1 MRNDVLTGN
10 ILLHSRWHGKTNRL
24 AVTRSFY
31 FLLFSF
37 SFLSYNHSFAQTTDK
52 KGVSAT
58 MNARTD
64 SAQNMIAVPYN
75 PAAFKKPVNVPLLY
89 SIQSPAELNIASAQT
104 IKGRDFVSMPGNML
118 KSTLAGRLAGLY
130 VSQSSGMPGEDAYSL
145 SLRGQNPL
153 IVIDGVPQNIT
164 IFDYTEIESITVLK
178 DALATA
184 MYGPQASNGV
194 LLITT
199 RKGEPGKQ
207 RISVTAQ
214 SGIQRALKSPQ
225 SLNAFDYATLYN
237 EALAND
243 NQAPVYTQ
251 ADLDAYQNHTD
262 PFGHPDIN
270 WRNEAL
276 KSSTRIDRVTVDLSG
291 GNQVARYFVV
301 GEYLGQGGVFRTG
314 DENKYSTNNDFK
326 SYMIRSNVDVNL
338 DSKTNVGLNV
348 LGRIIETND
357 PGNTSA
363 TVLSNIINTPNNSY
377 PIFNPNGSLGG
388 TQQFQNNI
396 YAQLNRAGY
405 QRGYER
411 DVLTDLHLK
420 RNLDG
425 ITKGLWVKGLLSF
438 SGALSQNIVRNRTFA
453 SYGMNVN
460 STGDTSYTKYSADG
474 TQSNTATVDNQWNQ
488 GFAEFDL
495 GYNRQFGKH
504 GVDAVVLYSQTG
516 NRINSDLPLIY
527 KGLSGRLA
535 YNFNKKYLFEAT
547 FGYNGANR
555 YPEGF
560 RYRLFPAAG
569 LGWNIHEESF
579 MKNVTWLNR
588 LKLYGSYGKTGN
600 NRNGYYSFN
609 QYFFDGTK
617 VYFGTTP
624 SAFTTMD
631 ELTLANPDLDYE
643 KANKLNVGLEGGV
656 LRNRLTFSVEFY
668 KNDYYDLLR
677 TRGRSSTIIGNTY
690 PNENIGKS
698 RYTGVDMNIT
708 WSDSIAAFSY
718 FIAANASVAKS
729 KYIDIDEVDQ
739 PYDWMKRTGRP
750 AGQAF
755 GYQAVGFFQTDD
767 DLKGKNGV
775 AALDGYTP
783 HLGDVMYKDLDGDG
797 VITQFDESPIGN
809 TKPLVFFGTTVG
821 ASYKGFDFSALVQ
834 GAFNRNIVLTGGTEW
849 EFQNG
854 GFGQAFE
861 QHLGRWTPGA
871 TNATYPRL
879 TVGTNP
885 NNHITNSSFWYHN
898 GNYARLKFVE
908 LGYTFSANWVKKTG
922 LDAFRLFVNANNLFT
937 ISAYDRVDP
946 EVYGNSYPI
955 QRVISGG
962 LTIKL

>member
-1 MRNDVLTGN
+1 MRNDVFAGN
-10 ILLHSRWHGKTNRL
+10 ILHHSRCHRKPNRL

-37 SFLSYNHSFAQTTDK
+37 TIFSYHQSFSQ
-52 KGVSAT
+52 
-58 MNARTD
+58 TD
-64 SAQNMIAVPYN
+64 SGQHLITIPYH
-75 PAAFKKPVNVPLLY
+75 PAALKRSNVPLLY
-89 SIQSPAELNIASAQT
+89 SLQSPAELNIASAQT
-104 IKGRDFVSMPGNML
+104 VRGRDLVGMPGNML
-118 KSTLAGRLAGLY
+118 KSTLAGRLSGLY
-130 VSQSSGMPGEDAYSL
+130 VSQSSGMPGDDGYSL

-164 IFDYTEIESITVLK
+164 IIDYDEIESVTVLK

-207 RISVTAQ
+207 RINVTVQ
-214 SGIQRALKSPQ
+214 SGVQTALKPPKG
-225 SLNAFDYATLYN
+225 LNAFDYATLYN

-243 NQAPVYTQ
+243 NQAPVYSQ
-251 ADLDAYQNHTD
+251 ADLDAYKNHTD
-262 PFGHPDIN
+262 PYGHPDIN
-270 WRNEAL
+270 WWNEAL
-276 KSSTRIDRVTVDLSG
+276 RSSTRIDRITADLSG
-291 GNQVARYFVV
+291 GNQVARYFVA
-301 GEYLGQGGVFRTG
+301 GEYVGQGGIFRTG
-314 DENKYSTNNDFK
+314 NENKYSTNNDFK
-326 SYMIRSNVDVNL
+326 SYMLRSNVEVNL
-338 DSKTNVGLNV
+338 DAKTTVGLNV

-357 PGNTSA
+357 PGNTGS
-363 TVLSNIINTPNNSY
+363 TVLTNIINTPNNSY
-377 PIFNPNGSLGG
+377 PVFNPDGSLGG
-388 TQQFQNNI
+388 AQQFQDNI

-438 SGALSQNIVRNRTFA
+438 SGALSQNIVRNKSFA
-453 SYGMNVN
+453 SYLMKIN
-460 STGDTSYTKYSADG
+460 TAGDTSYTKYSADG
-474 TQSNTATVDNQWNQ
+474 TQTNSASVNNQWNQ

-504 GVDAVVLYSQTG
+504 GVDAVVLYSQNS
-516 NRINSDLPLIY
+516 NRINSDLPLVY
-527 KGLSGRLA
+527 KGFSGRLA
-535 YNFNKKYLFEAT
+535 YNYNKKYMFEAT

-569 LGWNIHEESF
+569 VGWNIHEESF

-600 NRNGYYSFN
+600 NKNGYYSYN
-609 QYFFDGTK
+609 QYFFDGAK

-656 LRNRLTFSVEFY
+656 LADRLTFSVEFY
-668 KNDYYDLLR
+668 KNDYYDLLK
-677 TRGRSSTIIGNTY
+677 TRGRSSTIIGNDY

-698 RYTGVDMNIT
+698 RYSGVDMNLT
-708 WSDSIAAFSY
+708 WSDSISSFSY
-718 FIAANASVAKS
+718 FIAANASIS
-729 KYIDIDEVDQ
+729 KTKYVDIDEVDQ

-750 AGQAF
+750 VNQAF
-755 GYQAVGFFQTDD
+755 GYQAVGFFQTAD

-783 HLGDVMYKDLDGDG
+783 HLGDVMYKDLDGDS
-797 VITQFDESPIGN
+797 VITQFDEAPIGN
-809 TKPLVFFGTTVG
+809 TKPLIFFGTTLG

-834 GAFNRNIVLTGGTEW
+834 GAVNRNIVLTGSTQW

-861 QHLGRWTPGA
+861 QHLGRWTSGS

-908 LGYTFSANWVKKTG
+908 LGYTFHSHWVKKTG
-922 LDAFRLFVNANNLFT
+922 LNAFRLFVNATNLLT
-937 ISAYDRVDP
+937 LSAYDQVDP

-955 QRVISGG
+955 QRTISGG